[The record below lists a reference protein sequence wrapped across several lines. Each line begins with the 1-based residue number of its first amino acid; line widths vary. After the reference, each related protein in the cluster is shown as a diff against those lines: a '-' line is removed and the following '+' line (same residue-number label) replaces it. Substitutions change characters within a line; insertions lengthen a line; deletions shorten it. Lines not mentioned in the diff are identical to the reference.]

1 MKTQLTQHSIIIN
14 GNRFKMT
21 EGVIQSTNTQ
31 LVLDK
36 LTKDQCDDILREA
49 NKMKTSVI
57 NHPVKRQ
64 LLQSIIMGCIRK

>member
-1 MKTQLTQHSIIIN
+1 MKKPVQHSIIIN

-21 EGVIQSTNTQ
+21 EGIVQSTNTQ

-36 LTKDQCDDILREA
+36 LTKDECDSVLREA
-49 NKMKTSVI
+49 NRIRETVA

-64 LLQSIIMGCIRK
+64 LLQSIIMGCIHK